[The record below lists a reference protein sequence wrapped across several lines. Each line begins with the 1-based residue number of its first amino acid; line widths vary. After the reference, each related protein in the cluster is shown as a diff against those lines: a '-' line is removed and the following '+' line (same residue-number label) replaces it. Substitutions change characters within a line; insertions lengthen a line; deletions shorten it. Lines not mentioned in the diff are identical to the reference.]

1 MCMAKKK
8 KGGGKKGKTK
18 TERNI
23 LEEREA
29 RLGLEP
35 LRGTNH

>member
-29 RLGLEP
+29 AAWV
-35 LRGTNH
+35 GTWRWD